1 MDKLNEVQ
9 ILADDLES
17 QFPQKSIY
25 QSTGYSQKTENQQ
38 DKIKKANIIIA
49 TNKAEVGVN
58 YDVQYCIMQ
67 PGKYYQNFV
76 QRFGRVARGNLEGH
90 VVVIVNNVK
99 YNSLKRT
106 FKGCDE
112 VNYYDFLDKV
122 YPVIQSKTFYS
133 ERVPYYIGEYIWCIE
148 KNLRSQKGSYYT
160 FQYFKERL
168 IDEEF
173 FKDAAAY
180 SRYKLFSEIDKL
192 IAKMNNSYPNG
203 TTSKA
208 WGDWWS
214 NYLDTFLSFRDNSV
228 VVQIV
233 DEQLNIELIYSLEWI
248 LQYKEIIKIEE
259 IKQNDYLTK
268 KYTVGKLKER
278 DKDIQYVVT
287 TIPSVGAKENELL
300 SPKEIFDL
308 PNVFTTRV
316 NKICNK
322 AKKGINQIDSMQVQ
336 LTEKIKY
343 LGKTFDRKRL
353 KITSIYN
360 NDSFL

>member
-1 MDKLNEVQ
+1 MQ

-122 YPVIQSKTFYS
+122 YPVIQSKN
-133 ERVPYYIGEYIWCIE
+133 I
-148 KNLRSQKGSYYT
+148 
-160 FQYFKERL
+160 
-168 IDEEF
+168 
-173 FKDAAAY
+173 
-180 SRYKLFSEIDKL
+180 LFRKS
-192 IAKMNNSYPNG
+192 
-203 TTSKA
+203 
-208 WGDWWS
+208 
-214 NYLDTFLSFRDNSV
+214 
-228 VVQIV
+228 
-233 DEQLNIELIYSLEWI
+233 SLLYW
-248 LQYKEIIKIEE
+248 
-259 IKQNDYLTK
+259 
-268 KYTVGKLKER
+268 
-278 DKDIQYVVT
+278 
-287 TIPSVGAKENELL
+287 
-300 SPKEIFDL
+300 
-308 PNVFTTRV
+308 
-316 NKICNK
+316 
-322 AKKGINQIDSMQVQ
+322 
-336 LTEKIKY
+336 
-343 LGKTFDRKRL
+343 
-353 KITSIYN
+353 
-360 NDSFL
+360 